1 MQKHLVPL
9 LCLTL
14 VLSTTGFANFVAL
27 IPEFADLWSLSNSEA
42 GWISGILLVGYV
54 IAVPILA
61 GATDRVDAKRVYL
74 LSAVIGVISA
84 FGFAFFAEGFWSGL
98 TFRFLYGI
106 AMAGTYIPG
115 LQILNDR
122 LDEPKRIRAV
132 PWYTASF
139 GLGTGASYI
148 LTGYLIGVLEWPF
161 VFITAGG
168 LQIVCFMLILT
179 LVPTQKKTPTEN
191 DTKRHLLDFRPVIAN
206 RPAFAYIVGHA
217 GHAFEL
223 FAFRAWIVAFLVFAA
238 ILSGADA
245 SRAEIGTYV
254 AVYSVVGM
262 ATSILGAQ
270 VALYT
275 NRSHTITI
283 IMAISFLAGTALGF
297 LLGLPFLIVVAAAGV
312 YSGLIMTDSASL
324 TAGIVA
330 TAQERLR
337 GATLAM
343 QQVIGFSGGAIG
355 TVVVGWVLDLS
366 GGQQSHLAW
375 ILACLTIAAG
385 SLMGVIGMR
394 VVMGLASH
402 STNHSVSTK

>member
-42 GWISGILLVGYV
+42 GWISGIFLVGYV
-54 IAVPILA
+54 IAVPILS
-61 GATDRVDAKRVYL
+61 GLTDRVDAKRIYL
-74 LSAVIGVISA
+74 LSTVIGLISA
-84 FGFAFFAEGFWSGL
+84 FGFAFFAEGFW
-98 TFRFLYGI
+98 TAMAFRFLYGI

-122 LDEPKRIRAV
+122 LDEPRRIRAV

-148 LTGYLIGVLEWPF
+148 LTGYVIGVLEWPF
-161 VFITAGG
+161 VFIIAGA
-168 LQIVCFMLILT
+168 LQFVCFILIVS
-179 LVPTQKKTPTEN
+179 LVPSQTKTPTES
-191 DTKRHLLDFRPVIAN
+191 DVRRHLLDFRPVIAN
-206 RPAFAYIVGHA
+206 RTAVAYILGHA

-238 ILSGADA
+238 IVSSADV

-254 AVYSVVGM
+254 AIYSVVGM

-275 NRSHTITI
+275 NRSHTITF
-283 IMAISFLAGTALGF
+283 IMAISFLSGTALGF
-297 LLGLPFLIVVAAAGV
+297 FLGMPFLAVVAAAGV
-312 YSGLIMTDSASL
+312 YSGLIMADSASL

-330 TAQERLR
+330 TAQEQLR

-343 QQVIGFSGGAIG
+343 QQVIGFSGGALGI
-355 TVVVGWVLDLS
+355 VVVGWVLDLS
-366 GGQQSHLAW
+366 GGQESHLAW
-375 ILACLTIAAG
+375 ILACLTIATG
-385 SLMGVIGMR
+385 SLVGIIGLRIM
-394 VVMGLASH
+394 MGLASA
-402 STNHSVSTK
+402 STKNSVSTE